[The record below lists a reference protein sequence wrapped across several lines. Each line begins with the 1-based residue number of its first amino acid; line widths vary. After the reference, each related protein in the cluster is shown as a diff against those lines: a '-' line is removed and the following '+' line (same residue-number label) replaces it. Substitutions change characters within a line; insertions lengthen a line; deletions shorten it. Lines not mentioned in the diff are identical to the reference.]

1 MEHRTQGEVGVVGP
15 AVSFSHSLN
24 DIRGP
29 PPTLGQHTD
38 SVLQVMSRA
47 SDDMMSPDCNVS
59 PLQGLGYS
67 DADIMHLRKDN
78 IVA

>member
-1 MEHRTQGEVGVVGP
+1 MVGP

-38 SVLQVMSRA
+38 TVLQVGHQMMIMMS
-47 SDDMMSPDCNVS
+47 SDDDNSDSEP
-59 PLQGLGYS
+59 PLLQGLGYS
-67 DADIMHLRKDN
+67 DEDILHLRRDN